1 MTIEDLLKEIQSIL
15 DKYKLGEKTAGETLH
30 EIYDLLCIEEDEDN
44 GKNTIG

>member
-15 DKYKLGEKTAGETLH
+15 DKYKLGEKTADETLYD
-30 EIYDLLCIEEDEDN
+30 IYELLSIEEDDN